1 MPAAF
6 SKEFKEAAI
15 KKILG
20 RGEQTIVSVCREVGI
35 SPSVA
40 SVWLRDSGKIAE
52 MSESSSNKTNSPGKR
67 AQDYTAEEK
76 LRAVL
81 EFRKRQ
87 EEPEAQG
94 EYLRRSGLY
103 TATIETWEKEML
115 GALGKPKRQP
125 KRTPEEM
132 AKDRKI
138 AELERD
144 LRRKD
149 RALAETTALLIL
161 KKKAESIWG
170 LVDDEES
177 A

>member
-1 MPAAF
+1 MNPSR
-6 SKEFKEAAI
+6 SK
-15 KKILG
+15 
-20 RGEQTIVSVCREVGI
+20 T
-35 SPSVA
+35 
-40 SVWLRDSGKIAE
+40 DS
-52 MSESSSNKTNSPGKR
+52 SGKR
-67 AQDYTAEEK
+67 AQDYTASEK
-76 LRAVL
+76 LEAVL
-81 EFRKRQ
+81 EFKKRQ
-87 EEPEAQG
+87 DQQEAQG
-94 EYLRRSGLY
+94 EYLRSHGLHA
-103 TATIETWEKEML
+103 ATVEAWEKEIL
-115 GALGKPKRQP
+115 GALAKPQRQP

-149 RALAETTALLIL
+149 KALAETTALLIL

>member
-15 KKILG
+15 KKILN
-20 RGEQTIVSVCREVGI
+20 RGDRTIVSACKEIGI

-40 SVWLRDSGKIAE
+40 SVWLRDSGKVPQVNH
-52 MSESSSNKTNSPGKR
+52 SNHETHSTGKR
-67 AQDYTAEEK
+67 AQDYSPQDK
-76 LRAVL
+76 LQAVF
-81 EFRKRQ
+81 EFRRRQ
-87 EEPEAQG
+87 GEPEAQG
-94 EYLRRSGLY
+94 EYLRQSGLY
-103 TATIETWEKEML
+103 AATVEAWEKEML
-115 GALGKPKRQP
+115 GALEKPRRQP

-132 AKDRKI
+132 AKDKKI
-138 AELERD
+138 VELERD

-149 RALAETTALLIL
+149 RALAETTALLVL